1 MYDEFEGY
9 CDCNPREDW
18 ENSIVD
24 IVHETINEKYKEIL
38 GEKEYLS
45 KQLSEKNK
53 ELFDKKEELNKLKD
67 DLARFEDFNVFLK
80 MINKDN
86 IVSIIEGF
94 NLPITNPDSYIS
106 GMDSQEISP
115 YLKLIIKYYD
125 NKDLVYRI
133 LKIARVESDI
143 KNLEDFILP
152 RDYDKETTKDILENM
167 SNRMIQ
173 TNCCFFDD
181 NFGFWLRGTRNVSIA
196 NLSKQVP
203 LQEVLKN
210 KHIVDLFD
218 IIIDLSNKSDKYIF
232 EVTKY
237 QNFNDKQILE
247 MSKYIKDGGHNKLYD
262 TEQNFIKRHRDI
274 LFNNKDFCEKY
285 FKYIST
291 NQFNIFSIYE
301 FNKEF
306 QIKYLKEISF
316 KEAIEVINRMKYD
329 DKTKKD
335 IIKAISE

>member
-38 GEKEYLS
+38 DEKEYLS

-67 DLARFEDFNVFLK
+67 DLTRFEDFDAFLK

-86 IVSIIEGF
+86 IVGIIEGL
-94 NLPITNPDSYIS
+94 NLPITNPDSYMN
-106 GMDSQEISP
+106 GMSEISP

-125 NKDLVYRI
+125 NKELVI
-133 LKIARVESDI
+133 KLLKIARVESNI

-152 RDYDKETTKDILENM
+152 RDYDKETIIDILKNL
-167 SNRMIQ
+167 SYRMIQ
-173 TNCCFFDD
+173 TNCCYFEG
-181 NFGFWLRGTRNVSIA
+181 NFGFWLSGTRDVSTT
-196 NLSKQVP
+196 NLSKKVP

-237 QNFNDKQILE
+237 QSFNEEQILE
-247 MSKYIKDGGHNKLYD
+247 MSKYIRDGSHNKLYD
-262 TEQNFIKRHRDI
+262 IEKSFINRHKDI
-274 LFNNKDFCEKY
+274 LFNNKEFCEKY
-285 FKYIST
+285 FKYISS
-291 NQFNIFSIYE
+291 NQYNTFSIYN

-306 QIKYLKEISF
+306 QIKYLKKISF
-316 KEAIEVINRMKYD
+316 KDAIEIINRMEYN
-329 DKTKKD
+329 DKIKKE